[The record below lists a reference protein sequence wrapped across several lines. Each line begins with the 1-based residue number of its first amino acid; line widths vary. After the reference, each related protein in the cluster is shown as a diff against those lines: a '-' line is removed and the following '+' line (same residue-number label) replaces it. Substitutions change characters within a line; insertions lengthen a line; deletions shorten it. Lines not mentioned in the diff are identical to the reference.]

1 MNSTNTGWA
10 GPGITRRVEGVR
22 TLHARHRTVA
32 PPIPRSAK
40 IELTARCDFGCYFCA
55 SHTRPRNKA
64 DMTWDLYLRLA
75 RELRDSGVEQLGLF
89 YIGESFL
96 CDWLPD
102 AIRYAKE
109 VCGYPYVFLTTN
121 GLRAT
126 PDRVRECMLSGL
138 DSLKFAFNW
147 ANPAEF
153 QGVTGIPASK
163 YASVVRNLQA
173 ARSIRDDLRHE
184 TGSRCAVYASSLC
197 YDDEQR
203 SRMQPMLDEI
213 ETYVD
218 EHYWLPLLGHSGPA
232 HRRDAGRPVPVKAL
246 PCGPL
251 FTEAHVTWDGKLS
264 ACSLDASP
272 RFHMGN
278 LNTVSFTDAWHSAT
292 FQALRKAHLA
302 GNVKGTACS
311 QCIAYP

>member
-184 TGSRCAVYASSLC
+184 TEVAARSMRRASAMTTSSAAACSPCSTRSKLFQFFFSSCLWKMGTPTGGVGGRRC
-197 YDDEQR
+197 R
-203 SRMQPMLDEI
+203 SRLCHADR
-213 ETYVD
+213 
-218 EHYWLPLLGHSGPA
+218 S
-232 HRRDAGRPVPVKAL
+232 
-246 PCGPL
+246 
-251 FTEAHVTWDGKLS
+251 
-264 ACSLDASP
+264 SP
-272 RFHMGN
+272 RR
-278 LNTVSFTDAWHSAT
+278 T
-292 FQALRKAHLA
+292 
-302 GNVKGTACS
+302 
-311 QCIAYP
+311 